1 MIVIPPRL
9 PLAEHCYGLARS
21 RSLLL
26 VVIVFWH
33 VVVLVSEVVP
43 GTFQEAF
50 VLVRFGGRRSV
61 SGY

>member
-1 MIVIPPRL
+1 MIVMPPQASAHWAL
-9 PLAEHCYGLARS
+9 PGS

-26 VVIVFWH
+26 VIIVFWH
-33 VVVLVSEVVP
+33 VVVLVSKVVP

-50 VLVRFGGRRSV
+50 VIVLFEGGGPV